1 MNALEI
7 MGVYESEI
15 IAEFHPSL
23 TRSYS
28 YARAVFSV
36 SWFVMNASQRA
47 ERVEI

>member
-23 TRSYS
+23 TRSLVMRERYS
-28 YARAVFSV
+28 QCLGS
-36 SWFVMNASQRA
+36 
-47 ERVEI
+47 